1 MHSGIRFRVGF
12 CTSRGFKDDI
22 NHYQAVDKQPEKEAK
37 YQFIN
42 LSHIDNRLFNG
53 PAPLHKKTI
62 DSNVGQEQSND
73 KNIGNTVPAKTN
85 LQ

>member
-1 MHSGIRFRVGF
+1 MVNAAELQGY
-12 CTSRGFKDDI
+12 KDDI

-53 PAPLHKKTI
+53 PASLHKKA
-62 DSNVGQEQSND
+62 NH
-73 KNIGNTVPAKTN
+73 K
-85 LQ
+85 